1 MIDAEL
7 LSILRCPETFQEIRL
22 AEPSLIS
29 EVNGRISA
37 GGLKNRAGQPITEAI
52 DGGLLRAD
60 GRVLYPIR
68 KNIPLMLAEE
78 GIVIN

>member
-1 MIDAEL
+1 
-7 LSILRCPETFQEIRL
+7 
-22 AEPSLIS
+22 
-29 EVNGRISA
+29 
-37 GGLKNRAGQPITEAI
+37 LKNRAGQAITEAI